1 MTHRRNSHLISDET
15 QRVLSSPN
23 GITAVRYVLALS
35 LIATHFCVLA
45 NIPLVWPVDGDMV
58 VKSFFV
64 ISGFFILYSYLRTD
78 DVRRYARRRFH
89 RTYPLYI
96 IVVASCTFLGFLF
109 STLPVGDYF
118 THAQTWRYLLFN
130 ALFLNFAEP
139 TLPGVFTGNYM
150 PAVNGSL
157 WFMKVLVLFYAL
169 LPVIVWLMR
178 RWGRLT
184 VLTVLFFLSVAYLE
198 LCDHLYAATGRG
210 IFNLLRHQTPGY
222 LPYFIAGMAA
232 LMFFERFR
240 KQIGWWLLA
249 AAAIACISIY
259 TDFAPIEHLT
269 PVTYAVVLFTCGLWL
284 RPLRVLH
291 RVPDITYGMYL
302 IHFPVIQ
309 ALLQEGQ
316 GVSAWW
322 LFAAATVVTLALSYL
337 CWRATGR

>member
-118 THAQTWRYLLFN
+118 TNAQTWRYFLFN

-139 TLPGVFTGNYM
+139 TLPGVFTSNYM

-157 WFMKVLVLFYAL
+157 WFMKVLVVFYAI
-169 LPVIVWLMR
+169 LPAIVWLMR

-184 VLTVLFFLSVAYLE
+184 VLTILFFLSVVYLE
-198 LCDHLYAATGRG
+198 LCDHLYTTTGRE

-222 LPYFIAGMAA
+222 MPYFIAGMAA
-232 LMFFERFR
+232 MLFFERFR
-240 KQIGWWLLA
+240 KQIVWWWVA
-249 AAAIACISIY
+249 AATIEMIAIYAN
-259 TDFAPIEHLT
+259 FPPIVYFK
-269 PVTYAVVLFTCGLWL
+269 PVAYVVVLFTFGMWF
-284 RPLRVLH
+284 RPLRVMN

-309 ALLQEGQ
+309 ALLQECRG
-316 GVSAWW
+316 ATELW
-322 LFAAATVVTLALSYL
+322 LFVGATVITLVLSYL
-337 CWRATGR
+337 CWKATGR